1 MCSSRTGFPRLP
13 VSWKEGAIPRLNKV
27 FVNWVRH
34 KDPWL
39 MLNTIVERMENS
51 IGDVL
56 TSSSRG
62 GLSDATA

>member
-1 MCSSRTGFPRLP
+1 MCRRTGLPRLAVP
-13 VSWKEGAIPRLNKV
+13 WTEGAIPRLNKV

-34 KDPWL
+34 KDSWL
-39 MLNTIVERMENS
+39 MLNTIVERMVRAV
-51 IGDVL
+51 GDVL